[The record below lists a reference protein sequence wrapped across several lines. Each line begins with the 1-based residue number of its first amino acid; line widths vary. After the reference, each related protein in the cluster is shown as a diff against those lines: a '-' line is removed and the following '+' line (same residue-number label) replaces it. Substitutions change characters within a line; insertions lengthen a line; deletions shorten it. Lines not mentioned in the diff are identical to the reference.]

1 MKEVGTMGKR
11 MGKESILTS
20 KRYFYSVGS
29 VYEGNWQN
37 DQQNGFGRMY
47 YENQDSYEGEC
58 KFWLDQGCM
67 GRKVE
72 KESTFTTQEMFM
84 KGNIL

>member
-11 MGKESILTS
+11 MGKESTFTVWAQSTKGI
-20 KRYFYSVGS
+20 
-29 VYEGNWQN
+29 
-37 DQQNGFGRMY
+37 GRMTSRMGLAECTMKTRTHTK
-47 YENQDSYEGEC
+47 EN
-58 KFWLDQGCM
+58 GCM

-84 KGNIL
+84 KEIGKEIRDVDLEN